1 MRLDLI
7 YQSKI
12 LPIRSPPHS
21 QKYFI
26 HIINSVRKMCQ
37 VRTAHF
43 FMNSKNKIVR
53 FKVKYD
59 SFIVFI
65 KTGASSLKKKTKN
78 TLDNIRFQ
86 SINLQCGTVLMWQLL
101 YNLY

>member
-1 MRLDLI
+1 
-7 YQSKI
+7 
-12 LPIRSPPHS
+12 
-21 QKYFI
+21 
-26 HIINSVRKMCQ
+26 MCQ

-65 KTGASSLKKKTKN
+65 KTGASSLKKKNQKHFRQYK
-78 TLDNIRFQ
+78 I
-86 SINLQCGTVLMWQLL
+86 SINKLAMWHSLDVAAFI
-101 YNLY
+101 